1 MSKAIE
7 QIVDAYV
14 RLGKRQALEDLRK
27 HRSKLAFDLKTRS
40 GYNFSLPI
48 GQIDEEIS
56 VIERGL
62 DELGA
67 RAQDVSQL
75 RRPMSE

>member
-27 HRSKLAFDLKTRS
+27 QRSKLAIDLKTRS

-48 GQIDEEIS
+48 GQIDEEIA
-56 VIERGL
+56 VIEQRIEKL
-62 DELGA
+62 DA
-67 RAQDVSQL
+67 AQKTSGN
-75 RRPMSE
+75 